1 MKILLAVDG
10 SAYTQKMLAYLTSH
24 QEMLGTGHEYT
35 IITVQPL
42 LPPRA
47 RAALGRDVVE
57 QYYDEE
63 STKILQPVQEFLN
76 GRGVQVQS
84 ISKVGP
90 IADTIIN
97 TLVNVSGIVCDGAKS
112 SCAAKISSAVDA
124 AITAHDLS
132 MQGKVFP
139 AGEGIVKGDVE
150 ETIRSVS
157 RLAREG
163 MRETDIEVLHIMI
176 D

>member
-90 IADTIIN
+90 IADTIIKEAQDGKFDLIAMG
-97 TLVNVSGIVCDGAKS
+97 TRGHGALGRLVMG
-112 SCAAKISSAVDA
+112 
-124 AITAHDLS
+124 
-132 MQGKVFP
+132 
-139 AGEGIVKGDVE
+139 
-150 ETIRSVS
+150 SVS
-157 RLAREG
+157 SQVLAG
-163 MRETDIEVLHIMI
+163 CTIPVLLIR
-176 D
+176 

>member
-1 MKILLAVDG
+1 MHGG
-10 SAYTQKMLAYLTSH
+10 SYQ
-24 QEMLGTGHEYT
+24 Q
-35 IITVQPL
+35 
-42 LPPRA
+42 
-47 RAALGRDVVE
+47 
-57 QYYDEE
+57 
-63 STKILQPVQEFLN
+63 
-76 GRGVQVQS
+76 
-84 ISKVGP
+84 

>member
-47 RAALGRDVVE
+47 RAALGKEVVE

-63 STKILQPVQEFLN
+63 SAKILQPVLEFLK
-76 GRGVQVQS
+76 GRGVEAQS
-84 ISKVGP
+84 IAKVGP
-90 IADTIIN
+90 IADTIIHAAQDGKFDLIAMG
-97 TLVNVSGIVCDGAKS
+97 THGHGALGRLVMG
-112 SCAAKISSAVDA
+112 
-124 AITAHDLS
+124 
-132 MQGKVFP
+132 
-139 AGEGIVKGDVE
+139 
-150 ETIRSVS
+150 SVS
-157 RLAREG
+157 SQVLAG
-163 MRETDIEVLHIMI
+163 CTIPVLLIR
-176 D
+176 

>member
-47 RAALGRDVVE
+47 RAALGKEVVE

-63 STKILQPVQEFLN
+63 SAKILQPVLEFLK
-76 GRGVQVQS
+76 GRGDEAQS
-84 ISKVGP
+84 IAKVGP
-90 IADTIIN
+90 IADTIIH
-97 TLVNVSGIVCDGAKS
+97 TAQDGKFDLIAMGTHGHGALGRLVMG
-112 SCAAKISSAVDA
+112 
-124 AITAHDLS
+124 
-132 MQGKVFP
+132 
-139 AGEGIVKGDVE
+139 
-150 ETIRSVS
+150 SVS
-157 RLAREG
+157 SQVLAG
-163 MRETDIEVLHIMI
+163 CTIPVLLIR
-176 D
+176 

>member
-90 IADTIIN
+90 IADTIIKEAQHGKFDLIAMG
-97 TLVNVSGIVCDGAKS
+97 THGHGALGRLVMG
-112 SCAAKISSAVDA
+112 
-124 AITAHDLS
+124 
-132 MQGKVFP
+132 
-139 AGEGIVKGDVE
+139 
-150 ETIRSVS
+150 SVS
-157 RLAREG
+157 SQVLAG
-163 MRETDIEVLHIMI
+163 CTIPVLLIR
-176 D
+176 

>member
-47 RAALGRDVVE
+47 RAALGKDVVE

-63 STKILQPVQEFLN
+63 STKILQPVQEFLKA
-76 GRGVQVQS
+76 RGVPVQS

-90 IADTIIN
+90 IADTIIKEAQEGKFDLIAMG
-97 TLVNVSGIVCDGAKS
+97 THGHGALGRLVMG
-112 SCAAKISSAVDA
+112 
-124 AITAHDLS
+124 
-132 MQGKVFP
+132 
-139 AGEGIVKGDVE
+139 
-150 ETIRSVS
+150 SVS
-157 RLAREG
+157 SQVLAG
-163 MRETDIEVLHIMI
+163 CTIPVLLIR
-176 D
+176 

>member
-35 IITVQPL
+35 VITVQPL

-47 RAALGRDVVE
+47 RAALGKEVVE

-63 STKILQPVQEFLN
+63 SAKILQPVQEFLN
-76 GRGVQVQS
+76 SRGVKVQA

-90 IADTIIN
+90 IADTIIHEAQDGKFDLIGMG
-97 TLVNVSGIVCDGAKS
+97 THGHGALGRLVMG
-112 SCAAKISSAVDA
+112 
-124 AITAHDLS
+124 
-132 MQGKVFP
+132 
-139 AGEGIVKGDVE
+139 
-150 ETIRSVS
+150 SVS
-157 RLAREG
+157 SQVLAG
-163 MRETDIEVLHIMI
+163 CTIPVLLIR
-176 D
+176 

>member
-1 MKILLAVDG
+1 MKILLAIDG

-47 RAALGRDVVE
+47 RAALGKDVVE

-63 STKILQPVQEFLN
+63 STKILQPVQEFLKARN
-76 GRGVQVQS
+76 VEVQS

-90 IADTIIN
+90 IADTIIKEAQEGKFDLIAMG
-97 TLVNVSGIVCDGAKS
+97 THGHGALGRLVMG
-112 SCAAKISSAVDA
+112 
-124 AITAHDLS
+124 
-132 MQGKVFP
+132 
-139 AGEGIVKGDVE
+139 
-150 ETIRSVS
+150 SVS
-157 RLAREG
+157 SQVLAG
-163 MRETDIEVLHIMI
+163 CTIPVLLIR
-176 D
+176 

>member
-47 RAALGRDVVE
+47 RAALGKDVVE

-63 STKILQPVQEFLN
+63 STKILQPVQEFLKAH
-76 GRGVQVQS
+76 GVQAQS

-90 IADTIIN
+90 IADTIIHAAQDGKFDLIAMG
-97 TLVNVSGIVCDGAKS
+97 THGHGALGRLVMG
-112 SCAAKISSAVDA
+112 
-124 AITAHDLS
+124 
-132 MQGKVFP
+132 
-139 AGEGIVKGDVE
+139 
-150 ETIRSVS
+150 SVS
-157 RLAREG
+157 SQVLAG
-163 MRETDIEVLHIMI
+163 CTIPVLLIR
-176 D
+176 

>member
-24 QEMLGTGHEYT
+24 QEMLGTGHEYS

-47 RAALGRDVVE
+47 RAALGKDVVD

-63 STKILQPVQEFLN
+63 ATKILQPVQDFLKS
-76 GRGVQVQS
+76 RGVEVQS

-90 IADTIIN
+90 IADTIIKEAQDGKFDMIAMG
-97 TLVNVSGIVCDGAKS
+97 THGHGALGCLVMG
-112 SCAAKISSAVDA
+112 
-124 AITAHDLS
+124 
-132 MQGKVFP
+132 
-139 AGEGIVKGDVE
+139 
-150 ETIRSVS
+150 SVS
-157 RLAREG
+157 SQVLAG
-163 MRETDIEVLHIMI
+163 CTIPVLLIR
-176 D
+176 

>member
-47 RAALGRDVVE
+47 RAALGKDVVE

-90 IADTIIN
+90 IADTIIHEAQEGKFDLIAMG
-97 TLVNVSGIVCDGAKS
+97 THGHGALGRLVMG
-112 SCAAKISSAVDA
+112 
-124 AITAHDLS
+124 
-132 MQGKVFP
+132 
-139 AGEGIVKGDVE
+139 
-150 ETIRSVS
+150 SVS
-157 RLAREG
+157 SQVLAG
-163 MRETDIEVLHIMI
+163 CTIPVLLIR
-176 D
+176 

>member
-47 RAALGRDVVE
+47 RAALGKEVVD

-63 STKILQPVQEFLN
+63 STKILQPVQDFLKA
-76 GRGVQVQS
+76 RGVEAQS

-90 IADTIIN
+90 IADTIIKEAQDGKFDLIAMG
-97 TLVNVSGIVCDGAKS
+97 THGHGALGRLVMG
-112 SCAAKISSAVDA
+112 
-124 AITAHDLS
+124 
-132 MQGKVFP
+132 
-139 AGEGIVKGDVE
+139 
-150 ETIRSVS
+150 SVS
-157 RLAREG
+157 SQVLAG
-163 MRETDIEVLHIMI
+163 CTIPVLLIR
-176 D
+176 

>member
-47 RAALGRDVVE
+47 RAALGKDVVE

-63 STKILQPVQEFLN
+63 ATKILQPVQEFLRA
-76 GRGVQVQS
+76 RGVDVQS

-90 IADTIIN
+90 IADTIIHEAQEGKFDLIAMG
-97 TLVNVSGIVCDGAKS
+97 THGHGALGRLVMG
-112 SCAAKISSAVDA
+112 
-124 AITAHDLS
+124 
-132 MQGKVFP
+132 
-139 AGEGIVKGDVE
+139 
-150 ETIRSVS
+150 SVS
-157 RLAREG
+157 SQVLAG
-163 MRETDIEVLHIMI
+163 CTIPVLLIR
-176 D
+176 

>member
-47 RAALGRDVVE
+47 RAALGKDVVE

-63 STKILQPVQEFLN
+63 STKILQPVQEFLKS
-76 GRGVQVQS
+76 RGVQAQS
-84 ISKVGP
+84 ISKIGP
-90 IADTIIN
+90 IADTIIHAAQDGKFDLIAMG
-97 TLVNVSGIVCDGAKS
+97 THGHGALGRLVMG
-112 SCAAKISSAVDA
+112 
-124 AITAHDLS
+124 
-132 MQGKVFP
+132 
-139 AGEGIVKGDVE
+139 
-150 ETIRSVS
+150 SVS
-157 RLAREG
+157 SQVLAG
-163 MRETDIEVLHIMI
+163 CTIPVLLIR
-176 D
+176 